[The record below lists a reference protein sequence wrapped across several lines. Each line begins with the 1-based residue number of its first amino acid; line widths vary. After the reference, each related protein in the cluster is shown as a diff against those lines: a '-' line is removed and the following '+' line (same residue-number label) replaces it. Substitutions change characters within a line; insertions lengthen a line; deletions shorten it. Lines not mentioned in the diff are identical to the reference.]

1 MGKIDEFERK
11 IIDQGMTDED
21 FLEYEKMLKKVRDNF
36 SKRQR
41 CYTTAIQL
49 PEKYSEQA
57 VKLIQYGLDNFEDG
71 WFSTYT
77 SYLYM
82 GHIYDRIRNYQ
93 KAYESYLLAKEALGM
108 DHLEYVEELSKDL
121 MWTKLHI
128 DSFKYSAE
136 LEDYLSQYQKTSD
149 FSKAFINTE
158 FKIAVA
164 NIVIALHYE
173 RYDEAKKF
181 LERAKGICNPNYVGK
196 LYDILARH
204 KHKETLT
211 TTPESILFLK
221 QLKDK

>member
-36 SKRQR
+36 SKRQH

-49 PEKYSEQA
+49 PEKDSEQA

-82 GHIYDRIRNYQ
+82 GHIYERIRNYQ
-93 KAYESYLLAKEALGM
+93 KAYESYLLAKEALGI
-108 DHLEYVEELSKDL
+108 DHPEYVEKLSKDL
-121 MWTKLHI
+121 MWMKLHV

-181 LERAKGICNPNYVGK
+181 LKRAKGICNPNYVGK
-196 LYDILARH
+196 LYDILVRH
-204 KHKETLT
+204 KYNETLT

>member
-11 IIDQGMTDED
+11 IIEQGMTDED
-21 FLEYEKMLKKVRDNF
+21 FIEYEKMLKRVRDNF
-36 SKRQR
+36 SKRQH

-82 GHIYDRIRNYQ
+82 GHIYERIRNYQ
-93 KAYESYLLAKEALGM
+93 KAYESYLLAKEALGI
-108 DHLEYVEELSKDL
+108 DHPEYVEELSKDL
-121 MWTKLHI
+121 MWMKLHI

-136 LEDYLSQYQKTSD
+136 LEDYLSQYQKMSD
-149 FSKAFINTE
+149 FSKAFINSE

-196 LYDILARH
+196 LYDILVRH
-204 KHKETLT
+204 KYNETLT

>member
-11 IIDQGMTDED
+11 IIEQGMTDED
-21 FLEYEKMLKKVRDNF
+21 FIEYEKMLKRIRDNF
-36 SKRQR
+36 SKRQH

-82 GHIYDRIRNYQ
+82 GHIYERIRNYQ
-93 KAYESYLLAKEALGM
+93 KAYESYLLAKESLGI
-108 DHLEYVEELSKDL
+108 DHPEYVAELSKDL
-121 MWTKLHI
+121 MWMKLHI

-136 LEDYLSQYQKTSD
+136 LEDYLSQYQKMSD
-149 FSKAFINTE
+149 FSKAFINFE
-158 FKIAVA
+158 FKIAIA
-164 NIVIALHYE
+164 NIVVALHYE
-173 RYDEAKKF
+173 RRDEARQF
-181 LERAKGICNPNYVGK
+181 LEKAREICKPNYVGK
-196 LYDILARH
+196 LYNILARH